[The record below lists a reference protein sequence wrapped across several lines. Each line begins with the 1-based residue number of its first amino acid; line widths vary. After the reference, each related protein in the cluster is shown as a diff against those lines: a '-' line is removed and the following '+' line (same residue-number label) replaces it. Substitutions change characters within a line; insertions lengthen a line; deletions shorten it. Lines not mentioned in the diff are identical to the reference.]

1 LQKGLAHVKITNV
14 KPKYIELEINYFS
27 IFTVFI
33 PNSTNTTHPRG
44 GKNMLKIAVVL
55 GSVREGRNGEA
66 VSNWMLNFAKNRND
80 AGVEYELVDL
90 ANYNLPLLGAKLPE
104 AGKEEAQAAITAWS
118 EKMASFDGYIFVT
131 PEYNHAIGGALKN
144 ALDYL
149 KEEVNN
155 KAAGF
160 VGYGS
165 LGGTRAHE
173 NLRLILGELQ
183 VADVRTAVTFS
194 LLADFENFS
203 VFKPADYHADN
214 ANGML
219 DQLIAWSTALKPL
232 RS

>member
-1 LQKGLAHVKITNV
+1 MGFLDKLFGKQNEEEITM
-14 KPKYIELEINYFS
+14 
-27 IFTVFI
+27 
-33 PNSTNTTHPRG
+33 TNE
-44 GKNMLKIAVVL
+44 KLKIGIVQ
-55 GSVREGRNGEA
+55 GSVRVGRNGDA
-66 VSNWMLNFAKNRND
+66 VAKWMNEFAQKRND
-80 AGVEYELVDL
+80 AEYEIVDL
-90 ANYNLPLLGAKLPE
+90 ANYNLPLLGSAN
-104 AGKEEAQAAITAWS
+104 AQPDAETQIKAWS

-149 KEEVNN
+149 NPELNN

-194 LLADFENFS
+194 LMSDFENMS
-203 VFKPADYHADN
+203 VFKPADYHAGN
-214 ANGML
+214 ANTML
-219 DQLIAWSTALKPL
+219 DQVLAWSGALKTL

>member
-1 LQKGLAHVKITNV
+1 M
-14 KPKYIELEINYFS
+14 
-27 IFTVFI
+27 
-33 PNSTNTTHPRG
+33 
-44 GKNMLKIAVVL
+44 MLKIGIIL

-66 VSNWMLNFAKNRND
+66 VANWMYEFAKNKGG
-80 AGVEYELVDL
+80 AEYELVDL
-90 ANYNLPLLGAKLPE
+90 AKYDLPLLGAKVAE
-104 AGKEEAQAAITAWS
+104 ADQAKAEENITAWK

-131 PEYNHAIGGALKN
+131 PEYNHSIGGALKN
-144 ALDYL
+144 ATDYL
-149 KEEVNN
+149 NPEVNN

-194 LLADFENFS
+194 LMTDFENFS

-219 DQLIAWSTALKPL
+219 DQVIAWSGALKTI
-232 RS
+232 R

>member
-1 LQKGLAHVKITNV
+1 
-14 KPKYIELEINYFS
+14 
-27 IFTVFI
+27 
-33 PNSTNTTHPRG
+33 
-44 GKNMLKIAVVL
+44 MLKIGIIL
-55 GSVREGRNGEA
+55 GSVRQERNAEQVTKWMYDFATNRNEEDVEYEVVDLADYRLPFLGEA
-66 VSNWMLNFAKNRND
+66 V
-80 AGVEYELVDL
+80 
-90 ANYNLPLLGAKLPE
+90 PE
-104 AGKEEAQAAITAWS
+104 AEQEKANATIKAWS
-118 EKMASFDGYIFVT
+118 NKIASFDGYIIVA

-149 KEEVNN
+149 NPEVNN

-214 ANGML
+214 ANQML
-219 DQLIAWSTALKPL
+219 DQVIAWSKALKPL
-232 RS
+232 RK

>member
-1 LQKGLAHVKITNV
+1 MEERH
-14 KPKYIELEINYFS
+14 
-27 IFTVFI
+27 
-33 PNSTNTTHPRG
+33 
-44 GKNMLKIAVVL
+44 MLKIGIIL
-55 GSVREGRNGEA
+55 GSVREGRNGEQVA
-66 VSNWMLNFAKNRND
+66 KWMYDFAQNRGD
-80 AGVEYELVDL
+80 EATYELVDL
-90 ANYNLPLLGAKLPE
+90 ADYRLPLLGISLSDE
-104 AGKEEAQAAITAWS
+104 EKEEADRVIKAWS

-149 KEEVNN
+149 NPELNN

-173 NLRLILGELQ
+173 NMRLILGELQ

-194 LLADFENFS
+194 LLTDFENFS
-203 VFKPADYHADN
+203 VFKPADYHKDN

-219 DQLIAWSTALKPL
+219 DQLLAWSKALKTV
-232 RS
+232 R